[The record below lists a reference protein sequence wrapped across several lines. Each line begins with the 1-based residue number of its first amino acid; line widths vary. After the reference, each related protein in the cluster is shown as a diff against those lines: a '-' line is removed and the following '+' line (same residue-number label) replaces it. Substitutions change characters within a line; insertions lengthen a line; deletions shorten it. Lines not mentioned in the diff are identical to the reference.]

1 MALYIHEG
9 NQRILWYTIK
19 SLPMF
24 TSNVADEEKTI
35 WFKKI
40 VGYMYETNKHRKLTN
55 IQLQELNKDT
65 ISYMIKQ
72 LQIIQRNRQNAE
84 YYSNSNT
91 NTSFTNSLQ
100 SSNLNASSKPNPF
113 LEPSASHRMESKSES
128 YSKQFLERQKE
139 YEDMNRKIE
148 PTHPVFQ
155 EQLEDGAIDNME
167 ELVKQHLKQR
177 ELDIENIKQVNY
189 DVPQKKSIKIV
200 DDKIF
205 IPTKPIDLPIEE
217 LSDNLQ
223 PRKSVRWNM
232 EYSNNNNNDNN
243 DSGKQEITEL
253 RTTVN
258 ILTSTIRD
266 MQKELNELRQKV
278 NEQYITTAVK
288 NDIISKAGYGDTIQD
303 DVVAEP
309 KFISE
314 QNNIEVISQII

>member
-1 MALYIHEG
+1 MSLYIHEG
-9 NQRILWYTIK
+9 NQRILWCTIK

-24 TSNVADEEKTI
+24 TRNIADEEKAI

-40 VGYMYETNKHRKLTN
+40 IGYMYEQNKHRKLTN
-55 IQLQELNKDT
+55 IQLQALNKDT
-65 ISYMIKQ
+65 ISYMIKE
-72 LQIIQRNRQNAE
+72 LQIIQHNRQNVE
-84 YYSNSNT
+84 SYS
-91 NTSFTNSLQ
+91 NTSFTSGLH
-100 SSNLNASSKPNPF
+100 SSDLNTLSKPNPF
-113 LEPSASHRMESKSES
+113 IEPSASHRMESKSES

-148 PTHPVFQ
+148 PPRPVFQ
-155 EQLEDGAIDNME
+155 EQIEDGAIDNME

-189 DVPQKKSIKIV
+189 DVPQKKSITII
-200 DDKIF
+200 DDKVS

-223 PRKSVRWNM
+223 PKKSVRWNM
-232 EYSNNNNNDNN
+232 ENSDNS
-243 DSGKQEITEL
+243 DVGKQEITEL
-253 RTTVN
+253 RSTVN

-288 NDIISKAGYGDTIQD
+288 NDIISKTGYFHTTQHDA
-303 DVVAEP
+303 VAEP

>member
-1 MALYIHEG
+1 MTLYIHEG
-9 NQRILWYTIK
+9 NQRILWSTIK

-24 TSNVADEEKTI
+24 TSNVADEEKAI
-35 WFKKI
+35 WFKEI
-40 VGYMYETNKHRKLTN
+40 IGYMYEKNKHRKLTN

-65 ISYMIKQ
+65 ISYMINQ
-72 LQIIQRNRQNAE
+72 LQIIQRNRQRAE
-84 YYSNSNT
+84 SN
-91 NTSFTNSLQ
+91 FTNSLQ
-100 SSNLNASSKPNPF
+100 SSKPNPF

-148 PTHPVFQ
+148 PPRPVFQ

-232 EYSNNNNNDNN
+232 ENSNNNDNDNN
-243 DSGKQEITEL
+243 DSGRQEIDNL
-253 RTTVN
+253 KMTVN
-258 ILTSTIRD
+258 TLTDIIRNV
-266 MQKELNELRQKV
+266 QKELNELRKKV
-278 NEQYITTAVK
+278 NEHNIITAVK
-288 NDIISKAGYGDTIQD
+288 NDIISKVSYDQTIQHD
-303 DVVAEP
+303 GVAEP
-309 KFISE
+309 KNVSQ